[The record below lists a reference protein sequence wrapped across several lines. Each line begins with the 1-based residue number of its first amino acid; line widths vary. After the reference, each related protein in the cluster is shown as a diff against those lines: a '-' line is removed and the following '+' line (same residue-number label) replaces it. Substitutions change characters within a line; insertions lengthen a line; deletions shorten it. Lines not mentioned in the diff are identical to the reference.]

1 MRISDWSSD
10 VCSSDL
16 LTGRANSTMSRSG
29 PEIGRTK
36 PSRKM
41 LWRRIGQLL
50 TSPIFYS
57 VQDPLIAPSRFA
69 SKWLI
74 PNGIEYGSP
83 PCVRHCEPAKRVKQS
98 RAVWPGRSG
107 TALDCRAA
115 SPLAMTKEG
124 EMGSYQRRLISG
136 QGGETQEYVAIS
148 RLSGAA
154 LGHFDQIPSGRPNG
168 FPQIGRATV

>member
-41 LWRRIGQLL
+41 LWRRIGQLR

-57 VQDPLIAPSRFA
+57 GQDPLIAPSRFA
-69 SKWLI
+69 SKCLI

-98 RAVWPGRSG
+98 RAVWHGSG
-107 TALDCRAA
+107 LPRGFAARNDERRRDGFLSTQVGIGPLDAV
-115 SPLAMTKEG
+115 E
-124 EMGSYQRRLISG
+124 Q
-136 QGGETQEYVAIS
+136 
-148 RLSGAA
+148 
-154 LGHFDQIPSGRPNG
+154 N
-168 FPQIGRATV
+168 GRASCRGGVCKYV